1 VPASHAVLLPYSLER
16 SHQPVGQEFIGLVP
30 VSAHGS
36 ASDLNW
42 PCRNHRAKSD
52 AKEYVLYQ

>member
-36 ASDLNW
+36 ASDLN
-42 PCRNHRAKSD
+42 
-52 AKEYVLYQ
+52 